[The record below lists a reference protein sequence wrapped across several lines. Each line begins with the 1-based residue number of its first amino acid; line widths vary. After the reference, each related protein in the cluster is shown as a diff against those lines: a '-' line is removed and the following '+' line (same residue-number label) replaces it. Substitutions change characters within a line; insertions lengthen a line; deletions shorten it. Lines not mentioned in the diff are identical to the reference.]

1 MYKEKKSRKI
11 NLLKINMVDKALIL
25 RNFSLIIIKYF

>member
-25 RNFSLIIIKYF
+25 RNISFNNY